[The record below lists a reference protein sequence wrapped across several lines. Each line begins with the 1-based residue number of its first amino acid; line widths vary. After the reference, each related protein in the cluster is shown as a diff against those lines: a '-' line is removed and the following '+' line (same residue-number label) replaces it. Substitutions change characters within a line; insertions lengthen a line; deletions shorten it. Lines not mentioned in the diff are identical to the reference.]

1 VAKNSINLLVGSSF
15 DAKGINQAKRQ
26 LAALEKQVAPVGSA
40 FTAMGAKMSAIG
52 AGMARTGKAMTVG
65 LTLPIVGV
73 GIAATKMAMDFDTS
87 LTKMVSLV
95 GLTNDEV
102 DGMRDK
108 IKSLASQYGKS
119 ASEAAD
125 AMFFITSAGLRGSDA
140 METLEASLKGAA
152 IGLGDVNTIAD
163 LSTSAM
169 NAYGPAVLSA
179 GKATSILRTAV
190 EQGKL
195 ESSALAGAM
204 GAVLPIASALKIP
217 FDQVAAGMA
226 AMSRT
231 GTDAATAS
239 TQLKGIMLAVTK
251 ETPKG
256 AKALKSVG
264 LSYEGIRKTI
274 ADDGLLAGLKLLK
287 ERFGGNTLATA
298 ELFGNQRALIGVM
311 DLLGASAE
319 TTESIFG
326 ELASTT
332 ANDLDPAFEAASE
345 TTGFKLSQAM
355 ATLKNSLIGV
365 GDAIAPT
372 VEKVSAFV
380 TKIAE
385 AFASLSPKTQ
395 NLIVAFAAVA
405 AALGPILLIAGKV
418 IGALGA
424 ISSAIGSMSAA
435 ASLAAPAGA
444 GLAAGFAAII
454 APVALVVGAIAL
466 FIGAV
471 VLAYNKSEFF
481 RNALTQF
488 VDQVKATGS
497 AIFGS
502 LISAFKS
509 LTQTGSIVTTYFTI
523 LGNYLGGV
531 FGVTLKVIGGIVKAV
546 EMNFKI
552 MAKGVEIAATILTML
567 ANIIVGA
574 VKIGFNFLAGAIS
587 GILDK
592 LGPFGAAFKSLATG
606 VKNAFLSIPKFIS
619 TAFNGVIK
627 FFENFVNGAI
637 GLVNKLI
644 DAYNAIPWTATI
656 SRINELS
663 FAVGGANDSI
673 GKLPDHLSSAGRGME
688 LAGQTVDGW
697 NTSLTGASRATGQ
710 ASIAAAEFADGLGK
724 VGGGGGGGAAEKA
737 TKSLKELRGEFKETF
752 TAAMNE
758 QIAAAGETLKTA
770 FDKATTAY
778 NDFKTSITG
787 SSAFGLDFSAA
798 TTSAE
803 EGGGT
808 IVGAIVDQAK
818 GIEAFGIQ
826 TGKLLSTNLSE
837 EAFAAVVAMGRE
849 RGAQLASELLGANG
863 EELRAKLNKA
873 IEDVKNV
880 AEAVGIGAADKW
892 WAAGRDS
899 AQKTYEGFRDNF
911 GKGGP
916 ARRALQNLMNNLA
929 DSMKR
934 STTIT
939 VTTINR
945 QINESIGAALP
956 GRALGGPVS
965 ASTAYIVGE
974 KGPEVF
980 VPNNSGNIISND
992 ALSMTGR
999 SGSMSSSSGAN
1010 AGNTYAITINTGIG
1024 DPRVIGEEVVNVIS
1038 KFEKANGAVFARA

>member
-152 IGLGDVNTIAD
+152 IGLGDVQTIAD
-163 LSTSAM
+163 LATSAM
-169 NAYGPAVLSA
+169 NAYGPSVLSA

-195 ESSALAGAM
+195 ESADLAAAM
-204 GAVLPIASALKIP
+204 GSVLPIASALGVG
-217 FDQVAAGMA
+217 FDEAAAAMA
-226 AMSRT
+226 SMSRT
-231 GTDAATAS
+231 GTGAAEAS
-239 TQLKGIMLAVTK
+239 TQLRGILMQVTK
-251 ETPKG
+251 ESPRG

-264 LSYEGIRKTI
+264 LSYDGIRKTI
-274 ADDGLLAGLKLLK
+274 SEDGLLAGLQTLVGA
-287 ERFGGNTLATA
+287 FDGNTIATA
-298 ELFGNQRALIGVM
+298 KFFGNARALTGVM
-311 DLLGASAE
+311 DLMGAGAA
-319 TTESIFG
+319 TTESIFS
-326 ELASTT
+326 ELAKTT
-332 ANDLDPAFEAASE
+332 ASDLDPAFAAASE

-502 LISAFKS
+502 LISAFNS

-592 LGPFGAAFKSLATG
+592 LGPLGAAFKSLATG

-697 NTSLTGASRATGQ
+697 NTSLTGASKATGQ

-724 VGGGGGGGAAEKA
+724 VGGGGGGAAEKA

-787 SSAFGLDFSAA
+787 SGAFGLDFSGAA
-798 TTSAE
+798 ESAQD
-803 EGGGT
+803 GGGT
-808 IVGAIVDQAK
+808 IVGALVGQAD
-818 GIEAFGIQ
+818 GIGAFGTQ
-826 TGKLLSTNLSE
+826 MNALLQTNLSE
-837 EAFAAVVAMGRE
+837 DAFAAVVGMGRE

-863 EELRAKLNKA
+863 EQLIAQLNATIDNVKA
-873 IEDVKNV
+873 V

-892 WAAGRDS
+892 KAAGVKS
-899 AQKTYEGFRDNF
+899 AQDTYEGFRDNF
-911 GKGGP
+911 GAGGP
-916 ARRALQNLMNNLA
+916 ARKALMNLMNGLA
-929 DSMKR
+929 ESMKR

-965 ASTAYIVGE
+965 ASNAYLVGE

-1010 AGNTYAITINTGIG
+1010 AGNTYSITINTGIG

>member
-1 VAKNSINLLVGSSF
+1 MAKNSINLLVGSSF

-152 IGLGDVNTIAD
+152 IGLGDVQTIAD
-163 LSTSAM
+163 LATSAM
-169 NAYGPAVLSA
+169 NAYGPSVLSA

-195 ESSALAGAM
+195 ESADLAAAM
-204 GAVLPIASALKIP
+204 GSVLPIASALGVG
-217 FDQVAAGMA
+217 FDEAAAAMA
-226 AMSRT
+226 SMSRT
-231 GTDAATAS
+231 GTGASEAS
-239 TQLKGIMLAVTK
+239 TQLRGILMQVTK
-251 ETPKG
+251 ESPRG

-274 ADDGLLAGLKLLK
+274 SEDGLLAGLQTLVGA
-287 ERFGGNTLATA
+287 FDGNTIATA
-298 ELFGNQRALIGVM
+298 EFFGNARALTGVM
-311 DLLGASAE
+311 DLMGAGAE
-319 TTESIFG
+319 TTESIFS
-326 ELASTT
+326 ELAKTT
-332 ANDLDPAFEAASE
+332 ASDLDPAFTAASE

-424 ISSAIGSMSAA
+424 ISTAIGSMSAA

-592 LGPFGAAFKSLATG
+592 LGPLGAAFKSLATG

-697 NTSLTGASRATGQ
+697 NTSLTGASKATGQ
-710 ASIAAAEFADGLGK
+710 ASIAAAEFAEGLGK
-724 VGGGGGGGAAEKA
+724 VGGGGGGAAEKA

-787 SSAFGLDFSAA
+787 SGAFGLDFSGAA
-798 TTSAE
+798 ESAQD
-803 EGGGT
+803 GGGT
-808 IVGAIVDQAK
+808 IVGALVGQAD
-818 GIEAFGIQ
+818 GIGAFGTQ
-826 TGKLLSTNLSE
+826 MNALLQTNLSE
-837 EAFAAVVAMGRE
+837 DAFAAVVGMGRE
-849 RGAQLASELLGANG
+849 RGAALASELLGANG
-863 EELRAKLNKA
+863 EQLIAQLNATIDNVKA
-873 IEDVKNV
+873 V

-892 WAAGRDS
+892 KAAGVKS
-899 AQKTYEGFRDNF
+899 AQDTYEGFRDNF
-911 GKGGP
+911 GAGGP
-916 ARRALQNLMNNLA
+916 ARKALGNLMSNLA

-945 QINESIGAALP
+945 QINESIGASLP

-980 VPNNSGNIISND
+980 VPNISGNIISND

-1010 AGNTYAITINTGIG
+1010 AGNTYSITINTGIG

>member
-1 VAKNSINLLVGSSF
+1 MAKNSINLLVGSSF

-152 IGLGDVNTIAD
+152 IGLGDVQTIAD
-163 LSTSAM
+163 LATSAM
-169 NAYGPAVLSA
+169 NAYGPSVLSA

-195 ESSALAGAM
+195 ESADLAAAM
-204 GAVLPIASALKIP
+204 GSVLPIASALGVG
-217 FDQVAAGMA
+217 FDEAAAAMA
-226 AMSRT
+226 SMSRT
-231 GTDAATAS
+231 GTGAAEAS
-239 TQLKGIMLAVTK
+239 TQLRGILMQVTK
-251 ETPKG
+251 ESPRG

-264 LSYEGIRKTI
+264 LSYDGIRKTI
-274 ADDGLLAGLKLLK
+274 SEDGLLAGLQTLVGA
-287 ERFGGNTLATA
+287 FDGNTIATA
-298 ELFGNQRALIGVM
+298 KFFGNARALTGVM
-311 DLLGASAE
+311 DLMGAGAA
-319 TTESIFG
+319 TTESIFS
-326 ELASTT
+326 ELAKTT
-332 ANDLDPAFEAASE
+332 ASDLDPAFTAASE

-424 ISSAIGSMSAA
+424 ISTAIGSMSAA

-592 LGPFGAAFKSLATG
+592 LGPLGAAFKSLATG

-697 NTSLTGASRATGQ
+697 NTSLTGASKATGQ
-710 ASIAAAEFADGLGK
+710 ASIAAAEFAEGLGK
-724 VGGGGGGGAAEKA
+724 VGGGGGGAAEKA

-787 SSAFGLDFSAA
+787 SGAFGLDFSGAA
-798 TTSAE
+798 ESAQD
-803 EGGGT
+803 GGGT
-808 IVGAIVDQAK
+808 IVDGIVGQAA
-818 GIEAFGIQ
+818 GIGAFGTQMNALLQ
-826 TGKLLSTNLSE
+826 TSLSE
-837 EAFAAVVAMGRE
+837 DAFAAVVGMGRE
-849 RGAQLASELLGANG
+849 RGAALASELLGANG
-863 EELRAKLNKA
+863 EQLIAQLNKT
-873 IEDVKNV
+873 IDNVKAV

-892 WAAGRDS
+892 KAAGVKS
-899 AQKTYEGFRDNF
+899 AQDTYEGFRDNF
-911 GKGGP
+911 GAGGP
-916 ARRALQNLMNNLA
+916 ARKALGNLMDKLA

-945 QINESIGAALP
+945 QINESIGASLP

-1010 AGNTYAITINTGIG
+1010 AGNTYSITINTGIG

-1038 KFEKANGAVFARA
+1038 KFEKANGAVFVRT